1 MQVGKWSFRADD
13 AKCLNQFEAMEHRNL
28 MRYVYSLGQQ
38 SISCYIHGR
47 SMQRKTTRIPGTVG
61 PTTLLI
67 GTMSLALVLGLGS
80 MNFWDQP
87 NGAFTAW
94 ISQLGE
100 GMREVS
106 SGGVLVFAAVMA
118 YLTVFLMLSSPG
130 LWRKWLVWLSLMML
144 AVGWIPVLALASWKM
159 APCMPI
165 AAGLWSGICAMVY
178 AKRHELPCEKQEA
191 VPVVEHKTVREV
203 AVAEHASQHENG

>member
-1 MQVGKWSFRADD
+1 MVEF
-13 AKCLNQFEAMEHRNL
+13 
-28 MRYVYSLGQQ
+28 YSLGQLAR
-38 SISCYIHGR
+38 SCYIYGR
-47 SMQRKTTRIPGTVG
+47 SMHRKTTRIPGTVG

-87 NGAFTAW
+87 NEAITTW
-94 ISQLGE
+94 ISRLGE

-106 SGGVLVFAAVMA
+106 SGGVLLFAAVMA

-130 LWRKWLVWLSLMML
+130 AWRKWVVWMSLMIL
-144 AVGWIPVLALASWKM
+144 AIGWIPVLALASWKM

-178 AKRHELPCEKQEA
+178 AKRHELPCEKQE
-191 VPVVEHKTVREV
+191 VIPVIEHKTVREV
-203 AVAEHASQHENG
+203 AVADQAPKQENG